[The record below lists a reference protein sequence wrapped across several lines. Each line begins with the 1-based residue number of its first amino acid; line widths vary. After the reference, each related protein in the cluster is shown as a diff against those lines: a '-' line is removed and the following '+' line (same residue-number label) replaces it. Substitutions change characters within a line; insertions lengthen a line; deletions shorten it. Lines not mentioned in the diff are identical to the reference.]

1 MPCLG
6 YSSSF
11 ITFSPFE
18 FFIVTGIISCW
29 KYPFFCA
36 FSVFCWDSA
45 AYLSCSSLDIEYFTA
60 TFSAESINISKLL
73 KWTNNSEQ
81 YYISLPFIQNDDF
94 GSLLFLVVQYNQR
107 FNLLY
112 EKKCNISNI
121 PILIVMWHF
130 IFILTV
136 DFEINGQVFLA
147 FSDKAWPALIGWLN
161 IVPRTTLRVRSTV
174 HKTTRVMF
182 CFMILHLF
190 IDQFITTY
198 IILYIH
204 YYYCM

>member
-1 MPCLG
+1 MIKTGLNFDNISKLVPCFG

-81 YYISLPFIQNDDF
+81 YYISLPFIQKWW
-94 GSLLFLVVQYNQR
+94 LVVCCFWLYSTISVSTFCMRKSVHFQHTNIDSNVTFYLY
-107 FNLLY
+107 FN
-112 EKKCNISNI
+112 S
-121 PILIVMWHF
+121 
-130 IFILTV
+130 
-136 DFEINGQVFLA
+136 
-147 FSDKAWPALIGWLN
+147 WLWN
-161 IVPRTTLRVRSTV
+161 
-174 HKTTRVMF
+174 
-182 CFMILHLF
+182 
-190 IDQFITTY
+190 
-198 IILYIH
+198 
-204 YYYCM
+204 